1 MYWKMGFYVRCF
13 LCRKLTFYVGRIFLR
28 KMLSFYIEGIY
39 LSWVWWHRPGIA
51 VLERPRQKDLKFKT
65 NRGFRANWMSAWNT
79 KDKHTTKLF
88 LIFRWLLATS
98 ADSDWLARLEVSSA
112 WTAVADLWVVDASG
126 WSYSADLCDLNY
138 WDPDYKD
145 WNRPKE
151 LFPNRSTS
159 PYALL
164 TFPSHDPWWVVG

>member
-1 MYWKMGFYVRCF
+1 MFFWKHLMSDCFAKMRRLVVFWKLPVKGTCDVLLGQVLKRACDVREGDKYNPTGSGHCCALVHLAF
-13 LCRKLTFYVGRIFLR
+13 FTDHGLSWLCR
-28 KMLSFYIEGIY
+28 
-39 LSWVWWHRPGIA
+39 
-51 VLERPRQKDLKFKT
+51 
-65 NRGFRANWMSAWNT
+65 
-79 KDKHTTKLF
+79 DKHTTKLF